1 MKSQLL
7 TLVQSGRVKTGFDF
21 LVTDLLNCKPP
32 SKNKIIKNK
41 SAGLK
46 GATLIGIFFSHLG

>member
-32 SKNKIIKNK
+32 SKKKKIYKNK
-41 SAGLK
+41 STGLK
-46 GATLIGIFFSHLG
+46 GATLIGIFFLT